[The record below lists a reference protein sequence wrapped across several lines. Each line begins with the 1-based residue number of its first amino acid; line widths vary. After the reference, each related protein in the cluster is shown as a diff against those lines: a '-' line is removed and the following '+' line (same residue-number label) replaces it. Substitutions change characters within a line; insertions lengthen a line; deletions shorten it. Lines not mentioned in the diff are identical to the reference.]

1 MNASEKAK
9 TKAWKGAIWLNW
21 LIVNIKKSKM
31 IINSEGAMQV
41 IKEGTFPNAVSKI
54 DVASDSVPY
63 DFSNFGWI
71 RGVLELEED
80 WSRMISSND
89 KT

>member
-1 MNASEKAK
+1 
-9 TKAWKGAIWLNW
+9 
-21 LIVNIKKSKM
+21 M

-63 DFSNFGWI
+63 DFSNFG
-71 RGVLELEED
+71 
-80 WSRMISSND
+80 
-89 KT
+89 